1 MEHQKQGL
9 KSVGVRTNFHFQFI
23 TTPTSDTPG
32 TSLILHFD
40 NKRYIFGELCEG
52 TQRASIQ
59 RGIGLRK
66 VRGLFLAGKTEWN
79 NGGLIG
85 MILTMA
91 DVQQGEVEPNGADSR
106 RPRLHIYGGPKQL
119 HSLAC
124 ARRFV
129 FRTGMPLSVHE
140 FDADKHRVPEQIY
153 KDDNISVWGI
163 AARPAASESTES
175 EDTEF
180 GDSDTTSE
188 VKGEVDNSRIDVEQ
202 GLRSH
207 IVNNMFDSDWKRD
220 RLVQCRLKDIKLP
233 ALVWVRDPTT
243 KNLTPYTCHDENNLG
258 GLTLE
263 TDVLV
268 RMPWPAS
275 TVERLPKVSGLPG
288 NVSMSYV
295 IKGHAQRGAFD
306 PVMAKSLGLKPG
318 PAFSNLVAGK
328 SVQNDEGR
336 TITPDMVLKPSRPG
350 RGVAIFDV
358 PSASHLLDL
367 EQQLGDLEGQLFEG
381 VEAAVWI
388 TQGTLPHDERFQN
401 LLRKLKQIKHVISHP
416 DICNDYISQDS
427 SAISS
432 MRLSNIA
439 SEFFLVPR
447 YNNSNGYNPIIQSKA
462 NDFQNLNEVL
472 GVNDPNVEVV
482 AARRGLKIHIEPH
495 FVLDESEV
503 PPNLDL
509 ATLSMPTD
517 PRVKEHLPDDM
528 SPYRRSSTTFS
539 KMLAEPEVVTLGTGS
554 AAPSKY
560 RNVSAVLLRMP
571 DALGNYLFDCGEGT
585 LGQLKRLYTAEEL
598 DEILFNLKGVWI
610 SHLHADHHLGTVTIL
625 QAAMSARKRLSGPER
640 PPPDPPCLI
649 SEVNMIDYMNDYQSV
664 LGLCTESLCTPIA
677 CHWTEGM
684 SLRGEPFDFSQ
695 TNIPIKELR
704 TVKVSHCH
712 GAQAISVTFTNGF
725 KFSYSGDC
733 RPNELFCKTGVDSDV
748 LVHEATFDDGLEGD
762 ARAKKHCTT
771 GEAVGVALGMKAK
784 NLILTHFSQ
793 RYQKIPVLSS
803 VKMPEHVS
811 EAELLDDDDAEMTTT
826 GPALGAH
833 DAECKPSQTSDA
845 TAWTDQDTTRN
856 LNIGVAF
863 DLMRVKISQIA
874 SMKRLFPAIS
884 KMFQVEE
891 EKRERERQEIAAG
904 LRAEEERKMAD
915 KLARQEA
922 NRRKCAQGQAKQ
934 KQAKKQKGN
943 KRKLETEKEK
953 QDASNGSIAGTE
965 AMVTQAGA
973 EAEAHAGERI
983 VASASVNAKCAQNGD
998 AETHGNGL
1006 GREAANSVNS
1016 ATRLQTS
1023 DVPGPIGTPVC
1034 TDKAAEHAESTTS
1047 PAKRRKL
1054 DMESE

>member
-1 MEHQKQGL
+1 MENQKQGL
-9 KSVGVRTNFHFQFI
+9 KSVGIRTNFHFQFI

-40 NKRYIFGELCEG
+40 TKRYIFGELCEG

-91 DVQQGEVEPNGADSR
+91 DVQQGEIEPNGANSR

-140 FDADKHRVPEQIY
+140 FDADKHRVPEHIY

-163 AARPAASESTES
+163 AARPEASEPTES
-175 EDTEF
+175 AGTELA
-180 GDSDTTSE
+180 DSDTTSGSKE
-188 VKGEVDNSRIDVEQ
+188 GVDKSRIDSEQ

-233 ALVWVRDPTT
+233 ALVWVRDQTT
-243 KNLTPYTCHDENNLG
+243 KALTSYTCHDENNLG

-275 TVERLPKVSGLPG
+275 TVERLPRVSGLPD
-288 NVSMSYV
+288 NVSMSYI

-306 PVMAKSLGLKPG
+306 PVKAKSLGLTPG
-318 PAFSNLVAGK
+318 PAFSDLVAGR
-328 SVQNDEGR
+328 SVQNDEGH

-350 RGVAIFDV
+350 RGVALFDI

-367 EQQLGDLEGQLFEG
+367 EQQLGDLQDPLFEG
-381 VEAAVWI
+381 IEAAVWI
-388 TQGTLPHDERFQN
+388 TQGTLPYDERFQK
-401 LLRKLKQIKHVISHP
+401 LLLKLKQLKHIVSHP
-416 DICNDYISQDS
+416 DICHDYISQDS
-427 SAISS
+427 SAVSS
-432 MRLSNIA
+432 MRLSKIA
-439 SEFFLVPR
+439 SEFFVVPR
-447 YNNSNGYNPIIQSKA
+447 YNNSNGYNPVIQSKA
-462 NDFQNLNEVL
+462 NDLQDLKEVL
-472 GVNDPNVEVV
+472 GVKDPNVEVI
-482 AARRGLKIHIEPH
+482 AARRGLKIRVEPN
-495 FVLDESEV
+495 FVLDENPAV
-503 PPNLDL
+503 
-509 ATLSMPTD
+509 M
-517 PRVKEHLPDDM
+517 EHLPDDM
-528 SPYRRSSTTFS
+528 SPYRRSSATFS
-539 KMLAEPEVVTLGTGS
+539 KTLTEPEVVTLGTGS

-585 LGQLKRLYTAEEL
+585 LGQLKRLYAAEEL

-610 SHLHADHHLGTVTIL
+610 SHLHADHHLGTLAIL
-625 QAAMSARKRLSGPER
+625 QTAMSARARMSGPER
-640 PPPDPPCLI
+640 PRPDPPCLI
-649 SEVNMIDYMNDYQSV
+649 SERNMIDYMDDYQSV
-664 LGLCTESLCTPIA
+664 LGLRTESLCTPIA
-677 CHWTEGM
+677 CHWMEGM

-733 RPNELFCKTGVDSDV
+733 RPNELFCKIGLDSDV

-762 ARAKKHCTT
+762 AKAKKHCTT

-811 EAELLDDDDAEMTTT
+811 EADLLDDDDAEMTT
-826 GPALGAH
+826 GPELGAH
-833 DAECKPSQTSDA
+833 DSDSDPPQTSDA
-845 TAWTDQDTTRN
+845 TAWTEQDATRN

-863 DLMRVKISQIA
+863 DLMRVKVSQIA

-884 KMFQVEE
+884 KMFQVGE
-891 EKRERERQEIAAG
+891 EKREAKRQAVAAV

-915 KLARQEA
+915 KLARQGA
-922 NRRKCAQGQAKQ
+922 NRQRMAQAQAKN
-934 KQAKKQKGN
+934 KQANQQKGN
-943 KRKLETEKEK
+943 KRKLETEKGK
-953 QDASNGSIAGTE
+953 DKKKHDAASNGSIAGTE
-965 AMVTQAGA
+965 AMVVPQA
-973 EAEAHAGERI
+973 EAEAQTGEGI
-983 VASASVNAKCAQNGD
+983 PASASMNAKCAQNGD
-998 AETHGNGL
+998 AEAHGNGL
-1006 GREAANSVNS
+1006 GREAANSNS
-1016 ATRLQTS
+1016 NSNSNSINSPTRLQADDGS
-1023 DVPGPIGTPVC
+1023 GPIEAQEC
-1034 TDKAAEHAESTTS
+1034 TDKAADYVESTTS

-1054 DMESE
+1054 DVQSG